1 MNRDQ
6 LKGKW
11 KQFTG
16 EAKRKWGE
24 LTDDEIDQA
33 EGDTEKL
40 GGIVQERYGIARE
53 EAKEQ
58 VDSWVD
64 SLEE

>member
-40 GGIVQERYGIARE
+40 AGIVQERYGIARE